1 MPRWLVTGAGGQ
13 LGHDLVATLA
23 RLPEVETTALRR
35 TDLDITDAAAVQ
47 AAVAGHDVVV
57 NTAAWTDVDGAERNE
72 DAAAAVNATGPGL
85 LAAACG
91 EHEARLLHVSTD
103 YVFGG
108 DATTPYAEDADP
120 DPRSAYGRTK
130 LAGERAV
137 LGSGARASVVRTAW
151 VYGEH
156 GKNFVATMLRLA
168 AGNDRVQVVNDQR
181 GSPTWSADL
190 AAALVALGS
199 SEAPDGVYHATNTGE
214 TTWFGLAR
222 AVFAGSG
229 ANPNRVEPIPTDRSA
244 RPAQRPAYSVLGT
257 TRWDSH
263 DLPRLRPWE
272 EALAYALV
280 RMRGRA
286 VAGA

>member
-23 RLPEVETTALRR
+23 RQPDVQTTALRR
-35 TDLDITDAAAVQ
+35 ADLDITDAAAVQ

-57 NTAAWTDVDGAERNE
+57 NTAAWTDVDGAEPNE
-72 DAAAAVNATGPGL
+72 DAAAEVNATGPGL
-85 LAAACG
+85 IAAACA
-91 EHEARLLHVSTD
+91 EHDARLLHVSTD

-108 DATTPYAEDADP
+108 DAAAPYAEDADP

-168 AGNDRVQVVNDQR
+168 AGSDPVQVVNDQR

-222 AVFAGSG
+222 AVFAGAG

-244 RPAQRPAYSVLGT
+244 RPAQRPAYSVLAT

-263 DLPRLRPWE
+263 DLPRMRPWE